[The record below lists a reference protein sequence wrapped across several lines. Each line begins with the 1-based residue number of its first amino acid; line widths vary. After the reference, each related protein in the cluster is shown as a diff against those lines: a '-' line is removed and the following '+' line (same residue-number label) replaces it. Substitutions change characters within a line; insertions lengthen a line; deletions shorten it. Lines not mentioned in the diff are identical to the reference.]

1 MNDTSRATKRW
12 HIAYTRFRVSENGS
26 FVYSRPVA
34 TAEDS
39 LSPNP
44 RHRQI
49 EDVLFAGK
57 PLPKRDVSCW
67 RHMECAGEW
76 ETKGEAL
83 AALARFPVEEWT
95 LAGQAGRKFWL
106 CPDGREVWEPRPSE
120 AELRLD
126 PMYAANEQANAQG
139 GWAWAFNPFKQVNA
153 PSAERNIGWETAG
166 L

>member
-1 MNDTSRATKRW
+1 MKKW

-26 FVYSRPVA
+26 FVYSRPVV

-39 LSPNP
+39 LHPAP
-44 RHRQI
+44 IHRQVSDI
-49 EDVLFAGK
+49 LFCGE
-57 PLPKRDVSCW
+57 PLPKSDVPGW

-76 ETKGEAL
+76 ETKEEAL

-106 CPDGREVWEPRPSE
+106 YPDGKEEWEERPSE

-126 PMYAANEQANAQG
+126 PMYLANERANANG
-139 GWAWAFNPFKQVNA
+139 GWAWSHSPKSGGDSEQA
-153 PSAERNIGWETAG
+153 RRDWT